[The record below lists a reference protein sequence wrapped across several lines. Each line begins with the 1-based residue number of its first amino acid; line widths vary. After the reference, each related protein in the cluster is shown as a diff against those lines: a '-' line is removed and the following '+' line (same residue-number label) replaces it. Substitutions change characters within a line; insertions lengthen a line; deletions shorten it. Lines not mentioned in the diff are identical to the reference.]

1 MKTAI
6 KIPQMLDRN
15 QFLRLPTQ
23 EREQYVREILRKTI
37 KMNVN
42 GLTVSKINQNLH
54 IDPRTISK
62 HLSIMIYTNEIY
74 SEKIGNTSVYYP
86 NTRLMHPASK
96 RAFDLES
103 IEFQV
108 YVVKNNRI
116 GDSVFIQERRKSEYS
131 DDIGSGIM
139 IPIDKF
145 KDFAQYLNEISEA
158 I

>member
-1 MKTAI
+1 MKTTI
-6 KIPQMLDRN
+6 KTPQMLDRN
-15 QFLRLPTQ
+15 QFLRLPTH

-37 KMNVN
+37 KMNIN
-42 GLTVSKINQNLH
+42 GLTVSKINQNLR

-86 NTRLMHPASK
+86 NTRLMHPASE
-96 RAFDLES
+96 RIFNLDN

-108 YVVKNNRI
+108 YVVKNSRL
-116 GDSVFIQERRKSEYS
+116 GDSVFIQERRKSEYK
-131 DDIGSGIM
+131 DDIGSGII

-145 KDFAQYLNEISEA
+145 KDFTQYLNEISEA
-158 I
+158 V